1 VAHGEEA
8 ALTPRAE
15 GDSGRLP
22 SLGQDHATGHKTYVE
37 QLTEGGRLWLR
48 TKPFYAPPTEELTLC
63 LRTFAHIVEQLGLG
77 LRAQVLDV
85 GCGPGWLSEFLVRC
99 GYWVTGID
107 ISEDMVAIARER
119 VAALEQPIGEGI
131 EPVAEFHAMPVR
143 ELPWSDRF
151 DAAILY
157 DTMHHFDDEEA
168 TLEVILRSLVPG
180 GRIYIREGARPA
192 PGSEGERQL
201 IEEMEL
207 YGTLESPFDPAYLE
221 EVVAK
226 AGFTDVRRFVEV
238 DELVEV
244 GDVGG
249 MFNRLRKQFSY
260 RVGRSAPET
269 NILIATKPLDGGAGA
284 GFSAE
289 ITADGSWHPNEDGRS
304 YVLQVRIRNTGDTF
318 WPTGPFGHGVI
329 TIGPYV
335 PLADGS
341 RREFQRV
348 ALPRAVPPGKELTI
362 ELAVQRNAAGDAAEI
377 AVDCVRE
384 GIAWFSDLGST
395 PLVAP
400 VAR

>member
-1 VAHGEEA
+1 M
-8 ALTPRAE
+8 TPRPE
-15 GDSGRLP
+15 GSPGRLP

-48 TKPFYAPPTEELTLC
+48 TKPFYAPPTDELTLC

-85 GCGPGWLSEFLVRC
+85 GCGPGWLSEFLARC

-107 ISEDMVAIARER
+107 ISEDMVEIARER
-119 VAALEQPIGEGI
+119 VAAIDRPIGEGI

-157 DTMHHFDDEEA
+157 DTMHHFDDEAA
-168 TLEVILRSLVPG
+168 TLEVILRTLVPG

-201 IEEMEL
+201 IEEMEV

-221 EVVAK
+221 EVVAQ
-226 AGFTDVRRFVEV
+226 AGFTDVRRFVEI

-249 MFNRLRKQFSY
+249 MFNSHARALLVPHR
-260 RVGRSAPET
+260 P
-269 NILIATKPLDGGAGA
+269 AGA
-284 GFSAE
+284 RDE
-289 ITADGSWHPNEDGRS
+289 HPDRDEAARRRRWSRVLRGDHRRRLVAAGRAWTPTRAPGA
-304 YVLQVRIRNTGDTF
+304 RIRNTGDAF
-318 WPTGPFGHGVI
+318 WPTGPFGHGVV
-329 TIGPYV
+329 TIGPYE
-335 PLADGS
+335 PLPDGS
-341 RREFQRV
+341 RRELPRI
-348 ALPRAVPPGKELTI
+348 ALPRAVPPGE
-362 ELAVQRNAAGDAAEI
+362 ELAVELAVPHHAAGDANEI

-384 GIAWFSDLGST
+384 GIAWFSDLGSS
-395 PLVAP
+395 PLIAP
-400 VAR
+400 VVR

>member
-1 VAHGEEA
+1 M
-8 ALTPRAE
+8 TSRPE
-15 GDSGRLP
+15 GSPGRLP
-22 SLGQDHATGHKTYVE
+22 SLGQDHAAGHKTYVE
-37 QLTEGGRLWLR
+37 QLTEGGQLWLR

-85 GCGPGWLSEFLVRC
+85 GCGPGWLSEFLARC

-119 VAALEQPIGEGI
+119 VAAIERPIGEGI

-151 DAAILY
+151 DAAVLY
-157 DTMHHFDDEEA
+157 DTMHHFDDEAA
-168 TLEVILRSLVPG
+168 TLEVILTTLVPG

-207 YGTLESPFDPAYLE
+207 YGTLESPFDPAYIE
-221 EVVAK
+221 QVVAK
-226 AGFTDVRRFVEV
+226 AGFTDVQRFVEI

-244 GDVGG
+244 GDVSG
-249 MFNRLRKQFSY
+249 MFNRMREQFSF
-260 RVGRSAPET
+260 RMGRRAPET
-269 NILIATKPLDGGAGA
+269 NILIATKPLGGGAGA

-289 ITADGSWHPNEDGRS
+289 ITAAGSWRPNEDGRQL
-304 YVLQVRIRNTGDTF
+304 VLDARIRNTGDAF
-318 WPTGPFGHGVI
+318 WPTGPFGHGVV

-335 PLADGS
+335 PLPDGS
-341 RREFQRV
+341 RRELPRV
-348 ALPRAVPPGKELTI
+348 ALPRAVPPGEELAL
-362 ELAVQRNAAGDAAEI
+362 ELAVPRHAAGDANEI

-384 GIAWFSDLGST
+384 GIAWFSDLGSS

-400 VAR
+400 VVR

>member
-1 VAHGEEA
+1 M
-8 ALTPRAE
+8 AE
-15 GDSGRLP
+15 GSPGRLP
-22 SLGQDHATGHKTYVE
+22 SLGQDHAAGHRTYVGH
-37 QLTEGGRLWLR
+37 LTEGGRLWLR
-48 TKPFYAPPTEELTLC
+48 TKPFYAPPTDELTLC

-107 ISEDMVAIARER
+107 ISEDMVEIARER
-119 VAALEQPIGEGI
+119 VADLQRPIGEGI
-131 EPVAEFHAMPVR
+131 EPLAEFHAMPVQ
-143 ELPWSDRF
+143 ELPWNDRF

-157 DTMHHFDDEEA
+157 DTMHHFDDEVA
-168 TLEVILRSLVPG
+168 TLKTILQTLVPG

-201 IEEMEL
+201 VEEMEV

-221 EVVAK
+221 EVVGR

-238 DELVEV
+238 DELVPI

-249 MFNRLRKQFSY
+249 MFNRMREHVSY
-260 RVGRSAPET
+260 RMGRRSPET
-269 NILIATKPLDGGAGA
+269 NVLIATKPLGDGAGA

-289 ITADGSWHPNEDGRS
+289 ITAGGSWHLDAHERLL
-304 YVLQVRIRNTGDTF
+304 VLEARIRNTGDTF
-318 WPTGPFGHGVI
+318 WPTGPFGHGVV
-329 TIGPYV
+329 TIGPYE
-335 PLADGS
+335 PLPDGS
-341 RREFQRV
+341 RRELPRI
-348 ALPRAVPPGKELTI
+348 ALPRAVPPGDELVL
-362 ELAVQRNAAGDAAEI
+362 ELSVERHAAGDAEEI

>member
-1 VAHGEEA
+1 MAE
-8 ALTPRAE
+8 PRP
-15 GDSGRLP
+15 GRLP
-22 SLGQDHATGHKTYVE
+22 SLGQDHASGHRTYVE
-37 QLTEGGRLWLR
+37 HLTEGGRLWLR
-48 TKPFYAPPTEELTLC
+48 TKPFYAPPNDELTLC

-85 GCGPGWLSEFLVRC
+85 GCGPGWLSEFLARC

-107 ISEDMVAIARER
+107 ISEDMVEIARER
-119 VAALEQPIGEGI
+119 VADIDRPIGENI
-131 EPVAEFHAMPVR
+131 APVAEFHAMPVQ

-157 DTMHHFDDEEA
+157 DTMHHFDDELA
-168 TLEVILRSLVPG
+168 TLQAILKTLVPG

-192 PGSEGERQL
+192 AGSEGERQL
-201 IEEMEL
+201 IEEMEV

-221 EVVAK
+221 EVIGQ

-249 MFNRLRKQFSY
+249 MFNRMREQLSY
-260 RVGRSAPET
+260 RVGRRAPET
-269 NILIATKPLDGGAGA
+269 NILIATKPLGDGTGV

-289 ITADGSWHPNEDGRS
+289 ITADGSWHPDGHGRQL
-304 YVLQVRIRNTGDTF
+304 VLEVRIRNTGDTF
-318 WPTGPFGHGVI
+318 WPTGPFGHGVV
-329 TIGPYV
+329 TIGPYE
-335 PLADGS
+335 PRPDGS
-341 RREFQRV
+341 RRELPRI
-348 ALPRAVPPGKELTI
+348 ALPRAVPPGE
-362 ELAVQRNAAGDAAEI
+362 ELAVELAVPRHAAGDADEI

-384 GIAWFSDLGST
+384 GIAWFSDLGSS

>member
-1 VAHGEEA
+1 M
-8 ALTPRAE
+8 AE
-15 GDSGRLP
+15 GRPGRLP
-22 SLGQDHATGHKTYVE
+22 SLGQDHATGHMTYVE
-37 QLTEGGRLWLR
+37 HLTEGGRLWLR
-48 TKPFYAPPTEELTLC
+48 TKPFYAPPTDELTLC

-85 GCGPGWLSEFLVRC
+85 GCGPGWLSEFLARC

-107 ISEDMVAIARER
+107 ISEDMVEIASER
-119 VAALEQPIGEGI
+119 IAGIDQPIGEGI
-131 EPVAEFHAMPVR
+131 EPVAEFHAMPVQ

-157 DTMHHFDDEEA
+157 DTMHHFDDEVG
-168 TLEVILRSLVPG
+168 TLETIRKTLVPG
-180 GRIYIREGARPA
+180 GRIYIREGARPT

-221 EVVAK
+221 EVAGR
-226 AGFTDVRRFVEV
+226 AGFTDVRRFVEI

-244 GDVGG
+244 GDVSG
-249 MFNRLRKQFSY
+249 MFNRMREQLSY

-269 NILIATKPLDGGAGA
+269 NILIAMKPLGEGADA

-289 ITADGSWHPNEDGRS
+289 ISSDGSWQPSEDGRQL
-304 YVLQVRIRNTGDTF
+304 VLDVRIRNTGDTF
-318 WPTGPFGHGVI
+318 WPTGPFGHGVV
-329 TIGPYV
+329 TVGPYV
-335 PLADGS
+335 PLPDGT
-341 RREFQRV
+341 RDELPRV
-348 ALPRAVPPGKELTI
+348 ALPRAVPPGEDIALEI
-362 ELAVQRNAAGDAAEI
+362 AVPRQSAGETDQI

-384 GIAWFSDLGST
+384 GIAWFSDLGSS

-400 VAR
+400 VAH

>member
-1 VAHGEEA
+1 M
-8 ALTPRAE
+8 AE
-15 GDSGRLP
+15 GSPGRLP
-22 SLGQDHATGHKTYVE
+22 SLGQDHAAGHRSYVE

-85 GCGPGWLSEFLVRC
+85 GCGPGWLSEFLARC

-107 ISEDMVAIARER
+107 ISEDMVEIARQR
-119 VAALEQPIGEGI
+119 VAAIDRPIGEEI

-157 DTMHHFDDEEA
+157 DTMHHFDDELA
-168 TLEVILRSLVPG
+168 TLKAIGKALVPG

-221 EVVAK
+221 RVVGQ

-238 DELVEV
+238 DELIEV

-249 MFNRLRKQFSY
+249 MFNRLREQLSY
-260 RVGRSAPET
+260 RVGRRAPET
-269 NILIATKPLDGGAGA
+269 NILIATKPLGDGTGA

-289 ITADGSWHPNEDGRS
+289 ITAHGSWRPSEDGRQL
-304 YVLQVRIRNTGDTF
+304 VLEVRIRNTGDTF
-318 WPTGPFGHGVI
+318 WPTGPFGHGVV
-329 TIGPYV
+329 TVGPYV
-335 PLADGS
+335 PLPDGT
-341 RREFQRV
+341 RRELPRV
-348 ALPRAVPPGKELTI
+348 ALPRAVPPGEEIAL
-362 ELAVQRNAAGDAAEI
+362 EVVVPRQAADDAEEI

-384 GIAWFSDLGST
+384 GIAWFSDLGSR

-400 VAR
+400 VAG

>member
-1 VAHGEEA
+1 MADGS
-8 ALTPRAE
+8 P
-15 GDSGRLP
+15 GRLP
-22 SLGQDHATGHKTYVE
+22 SLGQDHATGHRTYVE
-37 QLTEGGRLWLR
+37 HLTEGGRLWLR

-85 GCGPGWLSEFLVRC
+85 GCGPGWLSEFLARC

-107 ISEDMVAIARER
+107 ISEDMVEIARER
-119 VAALEQPIGEGI
+119 IAEIQRPIGEGI

-143 ELPWSDRF
+143 DLPWTDRF

-157 DTMHHFDDEEA
+157 DTMHHFDDELA
-168 TLEVILRSLVPG
+168 TLETILNALVPG

-201 IEEMEL
+201 IEEMEV

-221 EVVAK
+221 QVVGR

-244 GDVGG
+244 GDVGHTFG
-249 MFNRLRKQFSY
+249 RLREHLSY
-260 RVGRSAPET
+260 RVGRRAPET
-269 NILIATKPLDGGAGA
+269 NILIATKPLGDAATGA

-289 ITADGSWHPNEDGRS
+289 LTAEGPWHLDEHERS
-304 YVLQVRIRNTGDTF
+304 LLLEARIRNTGDTF
-318 WPTGPFGHGVI
+318 WPTGPLAHGVV

-335 PLADGS
+335 PLPDGT
-341 RREFQRV
+341 RRELPRV
-348 ALPRAVPPGKELTI
+348 ALPRAVPPGEELVL
-362 ELAVQRNAAGDAAEI
+362 EVGVPRHAAGDAEEI

-384 GIAWFSDLGST
+384 GIAWFSDLGSS

>member
-1 VAHGEEA
+1 M
-8 ALTPRAE
+8 AE
-15 GDSGRLP
+15 GSPGRLP

-85 GCGPGWLSEFLVRC
+85 GCGPGWLSEYLARC

-107 ISEDMVAIARER
+107 ISEDMVEIAGER
-119 VAALEQPIGEGI
+119 VAAIEQPIGEGI

-143 ELPWSDRF
+143 ELPWSERF

-157 DTMHHFDDEEA
+157 DTMHHFDNEVS
-168 TLEVILRSLVPG
+168 TLEAIGRTLVPG

-207 YGTLESPFDPAYLE
+207 YGTLESPFDPSYLE
-221 EVVAK
+221 EVVGQ
-226 AGFTDVRRFVEV
+226 AGFTDVHRFVEI

-249 MFNRLRKQFSY
+249 MFNRAREQLSY
-260 RVGRSAPET
+260 RLGRRAPET
-269 NILIATKPLDGGAGA
+269 NILIGTKPLGDGAES

-289 ITADGSWHPNEDGRS
+289 ITADGPWQPSEDGRRL
-304 YVLQVRIRNTGDTF
+304 VLGVRVRNTGDTF
-318 WPTGPFGHGVI
+318 WPTGPFGHGVV
-329 TIGPYV
+329 TVAPYV
-335 PLADGS
+335 PLPDGS
-341 RREFQRV
+341 RRELPRV
-348 ALPRAVPPGKELTI
+348 ALPRAVPPGDEI
-362 ELAVQRNAAGDAAEI
+362 AFELAVPRDAAGDADEI

-384 GIAWFSDLGST
+384 GIAWFSDLGSS

>member
-1 VAHGEEA
+1 M
-8 ALTPRAE
+8 TPHAE
-15 GDSGRLP
+15 GGPGRLP
-22 SLGQDHATGHKTYVE
+22 SLGQDHATGHRTYVE
-37 QLTEGGRLWLR
+37 HLTEGGRLWLR
-48 TKPFYAPPTEELTLC
+48 TKPFYAPPTDELTLC

-85 GCGPGWLSEFLVRC
+85 GCGPGWLSEFLARC

-107 ISEDMVAIARER
+107 ISEDMVEIARER
-119 VAALEQPIGEGI
+119 VDDIDRPIGENI
-131 EPVAEFHAMPVR
+131 APVAEFHAMPVQ

-157 DTMHHFDDEEA
+157 DTMHHFDDEAA
-168 TLEVILRSLVPG
+168 TLRVILKTLVPG

-201 IEEMEL
+201 IEEMEV

-221 EVVAK
+221 EVIAQ

-238 DELVEV
+238 DELVEI

-249 MFNRLRKQFSY
+249 MFNRMREHFSY
-260 RVGRSAPET
+260 RVGRRSPET
-269 NILIATKPLDGGAGA
+269 NILIARKPLGDGTGA
-284 GFSAE
+284 GFAAE
-289 ITADGSWHPNEDGRS
+289 ITADGSWRPDAHERQL
-304 YVLQVRIRNTGDTF
+304 VLEVRIRNTGDTF
-318 WPTGPFGHGVI
+318 WPTGPFGHGVV
-329 TIGPYV
+329 TIGPYE
-335 PLADGS
+335 PLPDGS
-341 RREFQRV
+341 RRELPRI
-348 ALPRAVPPGKELTI
+348 ALPRAVPPGEELVV
-362 ELAVQRNAAGDAAEI
+362 ELGVPRHAAGDADEI

-384 GIAWFSDLGST
+384 GIAWFSDRVST

>member
-1 VAHGEEA
+1 MTQRPEA
-8 ALTPRAE
+8 SP
-15 GDSGRLP
+15 GRLP
-22 SLGQDHATGHKTYVE
+22 SLGQDHATGHRAYVE
-37 QLTEGGRLWLR
+37 HLTEGGRLWLR
-48 TKPFYAPPTEELTLC
+48 TKPFFAPPTEELTLC

-85 GCGPGWLSEFLVRC
+85 GCGPGWLSEFLARC

-107 ISEDMVAIARER
+107 ISEDMVEIARER
-119 VAALEQPIGEGI
+119 IAAIEQPIGENV

-143 ELPWSDRF
+143 ELPWNDRF

-157 DTMHHFDDEEA
+157 DTMHHFDDETA
-168 TLEVILRSLVPG
+168 TLEVILTTLVPG

-201 IEEMEL
+201 VEEMEL

-226 AGFTDVRRFVEV
+226 AGFTDVRRFVEI

-249 MFNRLRKQFSY
+249 MFSRMREQFSY
-260 RVGRSAPET
+260 RVGRRAPET
-269 NILIATKPLDGGAGA
+269 NILIASKPLGGAVGA

-289 ITADGSWHPNEDGRS
+289 ITGDGSWRPDEHGRQL
-304 YVLQVRIRNTGDTF
+304 VLSVRIRNTGDTF
-318 WPTGPFGHGVI
+318 WPTGPFGHGVV

-335 PLADGS
+335 PLPDGS
-341 RREFQRV
+341 RRELPRV
-348 ALPRAVPPGKELTI
+348 ALPRAVPPGEELALEI
-362 ELAVQRNAAGDAAEI
+362 AVQRHAAGDADEI

-384 GIAWFSDLGST
+384 GIAWFSDLGSS

-400 VAR
+400 VAG

>member
-1 VAHGEEA
+1 
-8 ALTPRAE
+8 
-15 GDSGRLP
+15 
-22 SLGQDHATGHKTYVE
+22 
-37 QLTEGGRLWLR
+37 
-48 TKPFYAPPTEELTLC
+48 
-63 LRTFAHIVEQLGLG
+63 
-77 LRAQVLDV
+77 
-85 GCGPGWLSEFLVRC
+85 
-99 GYWVTGID
+99 
-107 ISEDMVAIARER
+107 
-119 VAALEQPIGEGI
+119 
-131 EPVAEFHAMPVR
+131 
-143 ELPWSDRF
+143 
-151 DAAILY
+151 
-157 DTMHHFDDEEA
+157 
-168 TLEVILRSLVPG
+168 
-180 GRIYIREGARPA
+180 
-192 PGSEGERQL
+192 
-201 IEEMEL
+201 
-207 YGTLESPFDPAYLE
+207 
-221 EVVAK
+221 
-226 AGFTDVRRFVEV
+226 
-238 DELVEV
+238 
-244 GDVGG
+244 
-249 MFNRLRKQFSY
+249 MFNRLHKQFSY

>member
-1 VAHGEEA
+1 M
-8 ALTPRAE
+8 AE
-15 GDSGRLP
+15 GSPGRLP
-22 SLGQDHATGHKTYVE
+22 SLGQDHATGHRTYVGH
-37 QLTEGGRLWLR
+37 LTEGGRLWLR
-48 TKPFYAPPTEELTLC
+48 TKPFYAPPTDELVLC

-107 ISEDMVAIARER
+107 ISEDMVEIARER
-119 VAALEQPIGEGI
+119 VADIQRPIGEGV
-131 EPVAEFHAMPVR
+131 EALGEFHAMPVR
-143 ELPWSDRF
+143 ELPWTDRF

-157 DTMHHFDDEEA
+157 DTMHHFDDELA
-168 TLEVILRSLVPG
+168 TLQTILKALVPA

-201 IEEMEL
+201 IEEMEA

-221 EVVAK
+221 QVIGQ

-238 DELVEV
+238 DELVAV

-249 MFNRLRKQFSY
+249 MVNRAREHFSY
-260 RVGRSAPET
+260 RLGRKAPET
-269 NILIATKPLDGGAGA
+269 NVVIATKPLAAGSEA
-284 GFSAE
+284 GFAAE
-289 ITADGSWHPNEDGRS
+289 ITADGSWRLDPHERS
-304 YVLQVRIRNTGDTF
+304 LVLAVRIRNTGDSF
-318 WPTGPFGHGVI
+318 WPTGPFAHGVV
-329 TIGPYV
+329 TIGPYE

-341 RREFQRV
+341 RRELPRI
-348 ALPRAVPPGKELTI
+348 ALPRAVPPGDELTL
-362 ELAVQRNAAGDAAEI
+362 ELSVDRGAAGDTGEI

-384 GIAWFSDLGST
+384 GIAWFADLGST

>member
-1 VAHGEEA
+1 M
-8 ALTPRAE
+8 TSRPE
-15 GDSGRLP
+15 GSPGRLP
-22 SLGQDHATGHKTYVE
+22 SLGQDHAAGHKTYVE

-85 GCGPGWLSEFLVRC
+85 GCGPGWLSEFLARC

-119 VAALEQPIGEGI
+119 VAAIERPIGEGI

-151 DAAILY
+151 DAAVLY
-157 DTMHHFDDEEA
+157 DTMHHFDDEAA
-168 TLEVILRSLVPG
+168 TLEVILTTLVPG

-207 YGTLESPFDPAYLE
+207 YGTLESPFDPAYIE
-221 EVVAK
+221 QVVAK
-226 AGFTDVRRFVEV
+226 AGFTDVQRFVEI

-244 GDVGG
+244 GDVSG
-249 MFNRLRKQFSY
+249 MFNRMREQFSF
-260 RVGRSAPET
+260 RMGRRAPET
-269 NILIATKPLDGGAGA
+269 NILIATKPLGGGAGA

-289 ITADGSWHPNEDGRS
+289 ITAAGSWRPNEDGRQL
-304 YVLQVRIRNTGDTF
+304 VLDARIRNTGDAF
-318 WPTGPFGHGVI
+318 WPTGPFGHGVV

-335 PLADGS
+335 PLPDGS
-341 RREFQRV
+341 RRELPRV
-348 ALPRAVPPGKELTI
+348 ALPRAVPPGEELAL
-362 ELAVQRNAAGDAAEI
+362 ELAVPRHAAGDANEI

-384 GIAWFSDLGST
+384 GIAWFSDLGSS

-400 VAR
+400 VVR